1 VSERRGYDGVD
12 LILARLEGVRR
23 RHGRVL
29 AAEAAAGVVTVAA
42 GSLLVVGLVGFW
54 PDQPPSA
61 LRWAM
66 LIAAGAVWLA
76 GLAWFALLPI
86 RRRLNYAQ
94 TARLIEQQVDGMRND
109 LISALQLSD
118 DPDQPSPAL
127 VQSAINETVHR
138 TARARLARAV
148 RLRSLRRWA
157 ISAGA
162 TAAAL
167 GVFALL
173 FGPQLA
179 KGISAV
185 LDPTGYVRQIG
196 SVELLSMAPGDATV
210 FAGKDLRIVAKIA
223 NAERRRLPARVEIEG
238 RQASPTVFTSAD
250 RTTFSCPLGKAE
262 QTFRYAMVIGDS
274 RFPADRPWYE
284 VRVVQKISVEG
295 LDLLYRFPPYIG
307 RDEANVVNAAG
318 PIEAPEGT
326 VVRATVRLARAVP
339 AAVLEM
345 RSGQKRPMRGD
356 LDRKSFTGEIDV
368 SADDAYRIVLTDETG
383 MGLQQL
389 PDTSSASAPEAIAM
403 EGFYP
408 IRAVIDEPPRIEFVQ
423 PNRDVSVALG
433 GECVTK
439 LKASD
444 DHGLTGMRLFLG
456 VDGKAPRVEHTF
468 ADVAGVAAV
477 EPEYIIEIDGRYR
490 EGQVLTYYATA
501 ADGRALGAKGGP
513 QRVES
518 ARFKILVQDAAKVA
532 QDKAERY
539 EQLRKR
545 LLELLR
551 VQEGLRVDTNIA
563 ARKLTDLIRVRD
575 AGGKLAVGQ
584 QKLRSEMLDV
594 VDRFPFTPEMVTVQQ
609 ALALLAN
616 NDALMAVTQARVLA
630 GVAEMSERSRAC
642 ATLAGTQDKII
653 RSLQTL
659 LAILPS
665 LAGGEKDKTPTAGED
680 VPPEAAEKLADLKAD
695 LEKFIDEQ
703 RKIIDASE
711 RLTKRP
717 MDNFTAEDEKLLKDL
732 ELAQDK
738 WEKFLNEKFADF
750 SKLAQQD
757 FSKPSLLKELISV
770 KTDVTMAKDALQKK
784 AVEIATA
791 IEDNG
796 IENAKTLTANI
807 EKWLPDEPDRIKWD
821 MEDPAGQ
828 SNIEQPELPKEL
840 EDLVG
845 DLLEEEED
853 LFEEMDDIT
862 AKYAMSGD
870 KGIGWD
876 AMDGP
881 ISNMNAQGVTGNQLP
896 NTSEISGR
904 SGEGRQGKSLGEYV
918 EDKAVG
924 KGGRRTPTRLTPEPF
939 QQGQV
944 DDTSKEPAGG
954 ATGGGKLSGAG
965 AEGLEGPLPP
975 ELRKELKRLAG
986 RQGQLRNKA
995 ERVQA
1000 GFKAT
1005 DFSNYE
1011 FLKAVTLMDRVGGDL
1026 ENYRFANALRR
1037 RDVTLGALRRTQL
1050 LLAGKIDVTADATAN
1065 MPKYVK
1071 DDIADSRQSE
1081 LPEEYRQ
1088 ALKEY
1093 FTRLAETGGKKVQGG
1108 NSE

>member
-1 VSERRGYDGVD
+1 MDERRGYDGID

-23 RHGRVL
+23 RHGRVQ
-29 AAEAAAGVVTVAA
+29 AAEAAAGLVTVAA
-42 GSLLVVGLVGFW
+42 GSLLLLGLVGFW
-54 PDQPPSA
+54 PDQPPPT

-66 LIAAGAVWLA
+66 LIAAAAAWLA
-76 GLAWFALLPI
+76 GLAWFALLPV

-94 TARLIEQQVDGMRND
+94 TARLIEQHVDGMRND
-109 LISALQLSD
+109 LISALQLNG
-118 DPDQPSPAL
+118 DPDQPSPVL
-127 VQSAINETVHR
+127 VQSAIHETVRR
-138 TARARLARAV
+138 TANAPLAGAV
-148 RLRSLRRWA
+148 RLRSLKRWA
-157 ISAGA
+157 LSAGVV
-162 TAAAL
+162 AAAL
-167 GVFALL
+167 AGFALL

-179 KGISAV
+179 KGLSAV

-196 SVELLSMAPGDATV
+196 SVTLLSMTPGDAAV
-210 FAGKDLRIVAKIA
+210 FAGKDLTIVAKVE
-223 NAERRRLPARVEIEG
+223 NPDRRRLAGRVEIEG
-238 RQASPTVFTSAD
+238 RPAGPTVFASAD
-250 RTTFSCPLGKAE
+250 RTTFSCPLGKAQ

-274 RFPADRPWYE
+274 RFPVDKPWYT
-284 VRVVQKISVEG
+284 VAVFQKVKVEG
-295 LDLLYRFPPYIG
+295 LDLAYRFPPYIG
-307 RDEANVVNAAG
+307 RDEATVVNAAG
-318 PIEAPEGT
+318 PVEAPMGST
-326 VVRATVRLARAVP
+326 VRATVRLARPVP
-339 AAVLEM
+339 GAVLET
-345 RSGQKRPMRGD
+345 RDGRTLPMRPDVDG
-356 LDRKSFTGEIDV
+356 KAFTGTIDIT
-368 SADDAYRIVLTDETG
+368 ADDAYRIVLTDETG
-383 MGLQQL
+383 RRLQQL
-389 PDTSSASAPEAIAM
+389 PDTASDSPPDEPAM
-403 EGFYP
+403 DGFYP
-408 IRAVIDEPPRIEFVQ
+408 IHAVPDAAPRVEFIQ
-423 PNRDVSVALG
+423 PNRDVSVPLG
-433 GECVTK
+433 GKCVTK
-439 LKASD
+439 LKATD
-444 DHGLTGMRLFLG
+444 DYGLTGLRMFLG
-456 VDGKAPRVEHTF
+456 VDGKAPQPVHTF
-468 ADVAGVAAV
+468 ADVVGTDAV
-477 EPEYIIEIDGRYR
+477 EREFVIEIDGQYR
-490 EGQVLTYYATA
+490 EGQVLLYYATA
-501 ADGRALGAKGGP
+501 ADGRSLGTLGGP
-513 QRVES
+513 QTAES

-532 QDKAERY
+532 EDNAKRY
-539 EQLRKR
+539 DELRER
-545 LLELLR
+545 LLALLR
-551 VQEGLRVDTNIA
+551 AQEGLRVDTEIA
-563 ARKLTDLIRVRD
+563 ARKLTDLARVRE
-575 AGGKLAVGQ
+575 AGGKVAGGQ
-584 QKLRSEMLDV
+584 QTLRADMLDV
-594 VDRFPFTPEMVTVQQ
+594 VDRFPFAPEMVTVQQ

-616 NDALMAVTQARVLA
+616 NDGLLAVTQARVLA
-630 GVAEMSERSRAC
+630 GVAEMGERPAAC
-642 ATLAGTQDKII
+642 DALAGTQDKII

-665 LAGGEKDKTPTAGED
+665 LAGSEKEKAPTAGED
-680 VPPEAAEKLADLKAD
+680 VPPEAAEKLADLKAE
-695 LEKFIDEQ
+695 LEKFIEHQ

-717 MDNFTAEDEKLLKDL
+717 MDNFTAEEEKLLKEL

-750 SKLAQQD
+750 SKMAQQD

-784 AVEIATA
+784 ATEIATA

-965 AEGLEGPLPP
+965 AEGLEGPLAP
-975 ELRKELKRLAG
+975 ELQKQLDRLAG
-986 RQGQLRNKA
+986 KQAQLRNKA
-995 ERVQA
+995 ERIQA

-1005 DFSNYE
+1005 DFSHYE
-1011 FLKAVTLMDRVGGDL
+1011 FLKAVTLMDRVGTDL
-1026 ENYRFANALRR
+1026 ENYRFTNALRQ
-1037 RDVTLGALRRTQL
+1037 RDVTLDALRRTQL
-1050 LLAGKIDVTADATAN
+1050 LLAGKINVTADATAN

-1071 DDIADSRQSE
+1071 DDITDSSQSN
-1081 LPEEYRQ
+1081 LPAEYRQ

-1093 FTRLAETGGKKVQGG
+1093 FTRLAETGREKVQGPR
-1108 NSE
+1108 E